1 MMNQPD
7 QRFDINTRVK
17 LRDGVDPSLYNG
29 FSRVGNEGWI
39 RKRRRD
45 KYGYPQVF
53 IQWDKDHW
61 AYNSQ
66 EDGWTWE
73 GQFEEVKDN
82 KMNDNNQSKNL
93 ENQIRD
99 ITENFVSAIFS
110 TLGQEKKSDSSPE
123 AVIEDDAANI
133 DDTPWEELS
142 SEAIA
147 SLAKSRGYL
156 LISLEDAEAENAP
169 EMMIPRIFQAC
180 REPDY
185 ALIIQSQLSHYLA
198 SSQDHLI
205 SKILSSKTKGKSNE

>member
-39 RKRRRD
+39 RNRRRD

-61 AYNSQ
+61 AYNHQ

-82 KMNDNNQSKNL
+82 NMDSSDQSNNL

-110 TLGQEKKSDSSPE
+110 TLGQNQQPDPTQETS
-123 AVIEDDAANI
+123 IEDDAANI
-133 DDTPWEELS
+133 DDTPWDKLA
-142 SEAIA
+142 SEATE

-156 LISLEDAEAENAP
+156 LISLEDAEADNAP
-169 EMMIPRIFQAC
+169 EMIIPRIFQAC

-185 ALIIQSQLSHYLA
+185 ALMIQSQLSHFLA

-205 SKILSSKTKGKSNE
+205 SKLLESKTKGKSSE